1 MLGQAKKVILSEG
14 EGRFEQGATHHDGTE
29 IYGSSKTIRRH
40 SEDEKCEFLPLTL
53 KLEAFF
59 FFYLWFKGDTR
70 VPHDSLQ
77 LIPVPATW
85 KWMVPGT

>member
-14 EGRFEQGATHHDGTE
+14 EGRFEQGTTHHDGTE

-59 FFYLWFKGDTR
+59 FYFFIYGLKGAR
-70 VPHDSLQ
+70 ESHMIHYS
-77 LIPVPATW
+77 
-85 KWMVPGT
+85 